1 MLKIFNYEL
10 KYAVFITNIDINTD
24 YERSNL
30 WWYDKIFGVMHQ
42 QSIKCDY
49 AIVVFFFF
57 IWCGSM
63 SGWHGKIMTWY
74 FHSIQFKS
82 KVHERWRAHN
92 TNKSINCTRSILML
106 YICPL
111 NFI

>member
-30 WWYDKIFGVMHQ
+30 WWYDNIFVVMHQ

-57 IWCGSM
+57 FYDVAACQDDM
-63 SGWHGKIMTWY
+63 A
-74 FHSIQFKS
+74 
-82 KVHERWRAHN
+82 R
-92 TNKSINCTRSILML
+92 
-106 YICPL
+106 
-111 NFI
+111 